1 MSRSNDE
8 KLIGLFDAWT
18 GGRNVLSPYRKFIAS
33 LIGTALIAAES
44 FGVDFQGA
52 DPLDYVAPLTALIVS
67 FLVYAVP
74 NARS

>member
-1 MSRSNDE
+1 
-8 KLIGLFDAWT
+8 
-18 GGRNVLSPYRKFIAS
+18 VLSPYRKFIAS